1 MFVLCVSFAFF
12 FAVNVGLSVAMWIS
26 IVPNVPILPLG
37 YLVSPPCYYWVYY
50 GLQLAAGSIPLRRHL
65 GLLGQDFPNRIN
77 LLCETVYKKAVKRL
91 YGLLVLKKAGMSTG
105 DLVLCTARLYDLP

>member
-1 MFVLCVSFAFF
+1 MGKGRT
-12 FAVNVGLSVAMWIS
+12 VGTDRDRGVKGAPSAS
-26 IVPNVPILPLG
+26 IDTH
-37 YLVSPPCYYWVYY
+37 YWVYY

-91 YGLLVLKKAGMSTG
+91 YGLGVLKKAGMSTG
-105 DLVLCTARLYDLP
+105 DLVQCTARLYDLP